1 MSWRLV
7 TRYLHT
13 SGPATTGDLAAALS
27 VDKMTLAQWLCR
39 GVTLEAIDR
48 FRKGHYRLSAMG
60 LALIEGRV
68 ELVQMR
74 PGGYAWRATWAQP
87 LPRYATKGTT

>member
-1 MSWRLV
+1 VSWRLV
-7 TRYLHT
+7 IRHLHIA
-13 SGPATTGDLAAALS
+13 GPATTGDLAASLET
-27 VDKMTLAQWLCR
+27 DKKTLAQWLCR
-39 GVTLEAIDR
+39 GVHLEAIER
-48 FRKGHYRLSAMG
+48 FRLGHYRLSAMG

-87 LPRYATKGTT
+87 LPRYATKGMT